1 MIRNKKD
8 LLFATRIYMYIHR
21 DIGKNFDSN
30 QNILNT
36 MKIEFKKIKQKLDS
50 RISAIRIKV
59 KTRISTFFLKKFT
72 KNNNNNE

>member
-8 LLFATRIYMYIHR
+8 LLFATRIYIHR

-36 MKIEFKKIKQKLDS
+36 MKIEFNKIKQKLDS

-59 KTRISTFFLKKFT
+59 KTRISKNFLIKFT

>member
-8 LLFATRIYMYIHR
+8 ILFATRIYIHR

-50 RISAIRIKV
+50 RISAIHIKV
-59 KTRISTFFLKKFT
+59 KTRISKKKF
-72 KNNNNNE
+72 KKVYKK

>member
-8 LLFATRIYMYIHR
+8 LLFATRIYIHR
-21 DIGKNFDSN
+21 DIGKNFDSD

-36 MKIEFKKIKQKLDS
+36 TKIGFKKIKKKLDS

-59 KTRISTFFLKKFT
+59 KTRISKKNLKKFT

>member
-8 LLFATRIYMYIHR
+8 LLFATRIYIHR

-59 KTRISTFFLKKFT
+59 KTRISKKNLIKFT
-72 KNNNNNE
+72 KKKNNNE

>member
-8 LLFATRIYMYIHR
+8 LLFATRIYIHR

-50 RISAIRIKV
+50 RISAIRNKV

-72 KNNNNNE
+72 KNNNNND

>member
-8 LLFATRIYMYIHR
+8 LLFVIRIYIYW
-21 DIGKNFDSN
+21 DIGKNFDLN
-30 QNILNT
+30 QNILNI

-50 RISAIRIKV
+50 WILVIYIKV
-59 KTRISTFFLKKFT
+59 KIRIFKKNLKKFI